1 MSPTLDPATGELIPD
16 DVPDGAS
23 NVVPNV
29 VPDAAPEAASASI
42 EAGFPVVLSDT
53 GTEGGDAPEGQA
65 EAQAE
70 EPENVYDDPYSFFT
84 AELHPLYARVSHKE
98 QEIEAGKQRF
108 AWCPQWWRHVEAVT
122 RINALWH
129 AWEKSRLEDGA
140 AMSTWLLDHADRHM
154 DRLLSPDGPFAYCTA
169 KDGHV
174 SSAVPFLVD
183 EYPDGLADVD
193 TDHYMP
199 DGTLVHQTAR

>member
-1 MSPTLDPATGELIPD
+1 MSPVLDPATGELIPD
-16 DVPDGAS
+16 EEPDNAS
-23 NVVPNV
+23 HV
-29 VPDAAPEAASASI
+29 VPDAASKAVSASI
-42 EAGFPVVLSDT
+42 EAGFPVTLSDT
-53 GTEGGDAPEGQA
+53 GAEGGDAPEGETEAVA
-65 EAQAE
+65 EE

-84 AELHPLYARVSHKE
+84 AELHPLYARVSHNE

-108 AWCPQWWRHVEAVT
+108 AWCPQWWRHIEAVT
-122 RINALWH
+122 RISALWH

-193 TDHYMP
+193 TDHYTP
-199 DGTLVHQTAR
+199 DGTLKKDGP

>member
-1 MSPTLDPATGELIPD
+1 MSPVLDPATGELIPD
-16 DVPDGAS
+16 DVPDDAS
-23 NVVPNV
+23 NVATNV
-29 VPDAAPEAASASI
+29 VSDAAPEAASASL
-42 EAGFPVVLSDT
+42 EAGSPVALSDT

-65 EAQAE
+65 EAQAEPEAE

-108 AWCPQWWRHVEAVT
+108 AWCPQWWRHIEAVT

-140 AMSTWLLDHADRHM
+140 AMSTWLLDHADRQM

-183 EYPDGLADVD
+183 EYPNGLADVD
-193 TDHYMP
+193 TDHYTP
-199 DGTLVHQTAR
+199 DGTLK

>member
-16 DVPDGAS
+16 DRPEDVSEPDHSTSHVSESLKAGSPVAHR
-23 NVVPNV
+23 NVN
-29 VPDAAPEAASASI
+29 
-42 EAGFPVVLSDT
+42 
-53 GTEGGDAPEGQA
+53 TESGDAQEA
-65 EAQAE
+65 ETE
-70 EPENVYDDPYSFFT
+70 EPENIYDDPYSFFA

-122 RINALWH
+122 RISALWH

-193 TDHYMP
+193 TDQYMP